1 MKRLFLTAMAVFAV
15 SAMFVSCNKQGQGEE
30 SSKDDGTKYAL
41 FFNYGTK
48 SHITNET
55 PVLSEILNKAKKLTV
70 EADIALYGGI
80 ERETAKEYPFRQE
93 LSAKTEKDAMAEYNK
108 LVEKA
113 KSKGAEI
120 IAELNKMKEANAAAI
135 AEYPKDMYVNLDF
148 GFMLLKYTP
157 EMIGGETVVET
168 DCGKFE
174 VAGSKE
180 VELCDVTPKSWT
192 V

>member
-1 MKRLFLTAMAVFAV
+1 M
-15 SAMFVSCNKQGQGEE
+15 
-30 SSKDDGTKYAL
+30 
-41 FFNYGTK
+41 
-48 SHITNET
+48 
-55 PVLSEILNKAKKLTV
+55 
-70 EADIALYGGI
+70 
-80 ERETAKEYPFRQE
+80 
-93 LSAKTEKDAMAEYNK
+93 SAKTEKDAKAEYNK

-135 AEYPKDMYVNLDF
+135 AEYPKDMHVNLDF

-157 EMIGGETVVET
+157 EMISGETVAET

-180 VELCDVTPKSWT
+180 VEE
-192 V
+192 

>member
-15 SAMFVSCNKQGQGEE
+15 SAMFVSCNKQEE
-30 SSKDDGTKYAL
+30 SSEDDGTKYAL
-41 FFNYGTK
+41 FFNYGTD

-55 PVLSEILNKAKKLTV
+55 PVLSDILNKAKELTV
-70 EADIALYGGI
+70 KADIALYGG
-80 ERETAKEYPFRQE
+80 TQKESPFRQE
-93 LSAKTEKDAMAEYNK
+93 LSAKTEKDAKAEYNK

-120 IAELNKMKEANAAAI
+120 IAELNKMKEENAAAI
-135 AEYPKDMYVNLDF
+135 AEYPKDMHVNLDF

-157 EMIGGETVVET
+157 EMIAGETIAET

-174 VAGSKE
+174 VAGSK
-180 VELCDVTPKSWT
+180 
-192 V
+192 

>member
-15 SAMFVSCNKQGQGEE
+15 SAMFVSCNKLGQGEE
-30 SSKDDGTKYAL
+30 SSEDDGTKYAL
-41 FFNYGTK
+41 FFNYGTD
-48 SHITNET
+48 SHVTSET
-55 PVLSEILNKAKKLTV
+55 PVLSDILNKAKELTV
-70 EADIALYGGI
+70 EADIDLYGG
-80 ERETAKEYPFRQE
+80 TKTEYPFVKE
-93 LSAKTEKDAMAEYNK
+93 LSAKTEKDAKAEYNK

-120 IAELNKMKEANAAAI
+120 IAELNKMKEENAAAI
-135 AEYPKDMYVNLDF
+135 AEYPKDMHVNLDF

-157 EMIGGETVVET
+157 EMISGEIVAET

-180 VELCDVTPKSWT
+180 VEE
-192 V
+192 

>member
-15 SAMFVSCNKQGQGEE
+15 SAMFVSCNKQE
-30 SSKDDGTKYAL
+30 SSEDDGTKYAL
-41 FFNYGTK
+41 FFNYGTD
-48 SHITNET
+48 SHVTSET
-55 PVLSEILNKAKKLTV
+55 PVLSDILNKAKELTV
-70 EADIALYGGI
+70 EADIALYGG
-80 ERETAKEYPFRQE
+80 TQNKSPFRQE
-93 LSAKTEKDAMAEYNK
+93 LSAKTEKDAKAEYNK

-120 IAELNKMKEANAAAI
+120 IAELNKMKEVHAAEI
-135 AEYPKDMYVNLDF
+135 AEYPKDMHVNLDF

-157 EMIGGETVVET
+157 EMIAGETIAET

-180 VELCDVTPKSWT
+180 VE
-192 V
+192 

>member
-30 SSKDDGTKYAL
+30 SSEDDGTKYAL
-41 FFNYGTK
+41 FFNYGTD
-48 SHITNET
+48 SHVTSET

-80 ERETAKEYPFRQE
+80 ERETAKEYPFPQE
-93 LSAKTEKDAMAEYNK
+93 LSAKTEKDAKAEYNK

-135 AEYPKDMYVNLDF
+135 AGYPRDMHVNLDF
-148 GFMLLKYTP
+148 GFMLRKYTP
-157 EMIGGETVVET
+157 EMIVPETVVET
-168 DCGKFE
+168 DCGEFK
-174 VAGSKE
+174 VAGSK
-180 VELCDVTPKSWT
+180 
-192 V
+192 

>member
-70 EADIALYGGI
+70 EADIALYGG
-80 ERETAKEYPFRQE
+80 TGKESPFSHE
-93 LSAKTEKDAMAEYNK
+93 LSAKTEKDAKAEYNK

-113 KSKGAEI
+113 KSKGDEI
-120 IAELNKMKEANAAAI
+120 IAELNKMKEENAAAI
-135 AEYPKDMYVNLDF
+135 AEYPKDMHVNLDF

-157 EMIGGETVVET
+157 EMIGGDIVVET

-180 VELCDVTPKSWT
+180 VAE
-192 V
+192 

>member
-15 SAMFVSCNKQGQGEE
+15 SAMFVSCNK
-30 SSKDDGTKYAL
+30 SSEDDGTKYAL
-41 FFNYGTK
+41 FFNYGTDIHVTK
-48 SHITNET
+48 DT
-55 PVLSEILNKAKKLTV
+55 PVLNNILNKAKELTV
-70 EADIALYGGI
+70 EADIALYGG
-80 ERETAKEYPFRQE
+80 TQKESPFRQE
-93 LSAKTEKDAMAEYNK
+93 LSAKTEKDAKAEYNK

-113 KSKGAEI
+113 KSEGAKI

-135 AEYPKDMYVNLDF
+135 AGYPRDMHVNLDF

-157 EMIGGETVVET
+157 EMIAGETIAET

-180 VELCDVTPKSWT
+180 VEE
-192 V
+192 

>member
-30 SSKDDGTKYAL
+30 SSEDDGTKYAL

-70 EADIALYGGI
+70 EADIALYGG
-80 ERETAKEYPFRQE
+80 TQKESPFRQE
-93 LSAKTEKDAMAEYNK
+93 LSAKTEKDAKAEYNK

-113 KSKGAEI
+113 KSKGDEI
-120 IAELNKMKEANAAAI
+120 IAELNKMKEEKAAAI
-135 AEYPKDMYVNLDF
+135 AAYPKDMYVNLDF

-157 EMIGGETVVET
+157 EMIGGDTVAET
-168 DCGKFE
+168 DCGEFK
-174 VAGSKE
+174 VAGSK
-180 VELCDVTPKSWT
+180 
-192 V
+192 

>member
-1 MKRLFLTAMAVFAV
+1 MKRLFFTAMAVFAV

-30 SSKDDGTKYAL
+30 SSEDDGTKYAL
-41 FFNYGTK
+41 FFNYGTD
-48 SHITNET
+48 SHVTSET
-55 PVLSEILNKAKKLTV
+55 PVLSDILNKAKELTV
-70 EADIALYGGI
+70 EADIALYGG
-80 ERETAKEYPFRQE
+80 TKGTNKAYPFVQE
-93 LSAKTEKDAMAEYNK
+93 LSAKTEKDAKAEYNK

-120 IAELNKMKEANAAAI
+120 IAELNKMKEENAAAI
-135 AEYPKDMYVNLDF
+135 AEYPKDMHVNLDF

-157 EMIGGETVVET
+157 KMISGEIVAET

-180 VELCDVTPKSWT
+180 VEE
-192 V
+192 

>member
-15 SAMFVSCNKQGQGEE
+15 SAMFVSCSKLGQGEE

-41 FFNYGTK
+41 FFNYGTD
-48 SHITNET
+48 SHVTSET
-55 PVLSEILNKAKKLTV
+55 PVLSDILNKAKKLTA
-70 EADIALYGGI
+70 EADIALYGG
-80 ERETAKEYPFRQE
+80 TKGTNKEYPFVQE

-135 AEYPKDMYVNLDF
+135 AGYPKDMYVNLDF
-148 GFMLLKYTP
+148 GFMLRKYTP
-157 EMIGGETVVET
+157 EMIVPETVVET
-168 DCGKFE
+168 DCGEFK
-174 VAGSKE
+174 VAGSK
-180 VELCDVTPKSWT
+180 
-192 V
+192 

>member
-15 SAMFVSCNKQGQGEE
+15 SAMFVSCNKQE
-30 SSKDDGTKYAL
+30 SSEDDGTKYAL
-41 FFNYGTK
+41 FFNYGTD

-70 EADIALYGGI
+70 EADIALYGG
-80 ERETAKEYPFRQE
+80 TGKGSPFKQE
-93 LSAKTEKDAMAEYNK
+93 FSAKTEKDAMAEYNK

-135 AEYPKDMYVNLDF
+135 AEYPKDMHVNLDF

-157 EMIGGETVVET
+157 EMISGEIVAET

-174 VAGSKE
+174 VAGSK
-180 VELCDVTPKSWT
+180 
-192 V
+192 

>member
-1 MKRLFLTAMAVFAV
+1 MKRLFFTAMAVFAV
-15 SAMFVSCNKQGQGEE
+15 SAMFVSCNKQEE
-30 SSKDDGTKYAL
+30 SSEDDGTKYAL

-48 SHITNET
+48 SHVTSET
-55 PVLSEILNKAKKLTV
+55 PVLNDILNKAKELTV
-70 EADIALYGGI
+70 EADIALYGG
-80 ERETAKEYPFRQE
+80 TQKESPFRQE
-93 LSAKTEKDAMAEYNK
+93 LSAKTEKDAKAEYNK

-135 AEYPKDMYVNLDF
+135 AEYPKDMHVNLDF

-157 EMIGGETVVET
+157 EMIGGETVAET

-174 VAGSKE
+174 VAGSK
-180 VELCDVTPKSWT
+180 
-192 V
+192 